1 MKNGLVFVVI
11 DLHAASTKRHWGHV
25 MQSGLFKVFAVTALL
40 ATASISSHAA
50 PDVWEHGTAIT
61 GTPRLAE
68 GFVNFPYVN
77 PTAPKGGIARQ
88 GVAGSFDSF
97 NCYTIK
103 GEAAPN
109 IAIIYDTLMTPS
121 LDEEDISAQYGLLA
135 EATKYPADLSS
146 VSFRLNANAKWHDG
160 VAVSVDD
167 VIWSFEKL
175 KEINPQLG
183 FYYQDVAKAEKTGE
197 REVTFTFSVK
207 GNREL
212 PHIMGQMVVLPK
224 HWWEGKDASGKQR
237 DISQPT
243 LEPTL
248 GSSAYKIGKF
258 ESGRYVE
265 YNRVADYWAKDLN
278 SKIGTDN
285 FDVLRYDLYGEE
297 SVMLEAFKGDG
308 FDYRFERSSKN
319 WATGYTAL
327 PALEKGLVIKEEFL
341 GRASGRMQAFVPNL
355 RRDKF
360 KDPRVRRALNLA
372 YDFESMNKTTF
383 YGLYQRIDSYFA
395 GTELASSGLPEGKEL
410 EILNEVKDLVPP
422 QVFETPYANPVGGDL
437 AKMRENYREAVRLL
451 KEAGW
456 SFKGN
461 TLTNEKTGEPFVIEL
476 IDDSDLTARFVL
488 PYAESLKKIGITLNF
503 RVLDSSSMVER
514 ERKFDYDM
522 VTSVWGQSLSP
533 GNEQREYWGSAASKR
548 DGSRNLAG
556 IADPAVD
563 KLIEKVVFAADRE
576 TLIAAVHALDR
587 VMLANNYMVPQW
599 YSQKDFYVY
608 WNRFGRPDRLPL
620 YSFGFP
626 SVWWLDQAKAD
637 HIAKTK

>member
-1 MKNGLVFVVI
+1 MLSK
-11 DLHAASTKRHWGHV
+11 
-25 MQSGLFKVFAVTALL
+25 LFKVFTVAALL
-40 ATASISSHAA
+40 AAASISSHAA

-61 GTPRLAE
+61 GTPRLAA
-68 GFVNFPYVN
+68 GFAHFPYVN
-77 PTAPKGGIARQ
+77 PQAPKGGIARQ

-97 NCYTIK
+97 NAYTIK
-103 GEAAPN
+103 GEPAPN
-109 IAIIYDTLMTPS
+109 IAIINDTLMTPS
-121 LDEEDISAQYGLLA
+121 MDEEDISAQYGLLA
-135 EATKYPADLSS
+135 EASKYPADLSS

-160 VAVSVDD
+160 VAVSVED

-243 LEPTL
+243 QEAPL
-248 GSSAYKIGKF
+248 GSSAYRVGKF

-319 WATGYTAL
+319 WATSYTAL
-327 PALEKGLVIKEEFL
+327 PALAKGLVIKEEFL

-395 GTELASSGLPEGKEL
+395 GTELASSGLPTGKEL

-422 QVFETPYANPVGGDL
+422 QVFTEPYANPIGGDL
-437 AKMRENYREAVRLL
+437 TKMRENYREAVRLL

-456 SFKGN
+456 SFKGK

-476 IDDSDLTARFVL
+476 IDDSDLSSRFVL

-522 VTSVWGQSLSP
+522 VTTVWGQSLSP
-533 GNEQREYWGSAASKR
+533 GNEQREFWGSAAAKR
-548 DGSRNLAG
+548 EGSRNLAG
-556 IADPAVD
+556 ISDPAVD
-563 KLIEKVVFAADRE
+563 QLIEKVVFAADRE

-620 YSFGFP
+620 YNFGFP
-626 SVWWLDQAKAD
+626 SVWWFDPAKAD
-637 HIAKTK
+637 LLAKSK